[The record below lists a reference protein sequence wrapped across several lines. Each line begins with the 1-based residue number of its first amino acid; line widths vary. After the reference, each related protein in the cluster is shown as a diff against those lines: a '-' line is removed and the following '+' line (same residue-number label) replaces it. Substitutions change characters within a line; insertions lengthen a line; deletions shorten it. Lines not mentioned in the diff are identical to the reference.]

1 MMPTILVVDDD
12 ADYLAQTQMMLASA
26 GYTVVTADS
35 VKAAKDLLATT
46 RPDMA
51 IVDLMLENADGG
63 FQLCHHVKR
72 LAPQTPV
79 IIVTAV
85 ASETG
90 INFGMTDPG
99 DKAWIKADALL
110 AKPVR
115 FEQLQREIARLLKTP
130 AAGER

>member
-1 MMPTILVVDDD
+1 MPTILVVDDD
-12 ADYLAQTQMMLASA
+12 VDYLDQTRMLLESA
-26 GYTVVTADS
+26 GHTVVTADS
-35 VKAAKDLLATT
+35 VKAAKDWLATA

-72 LAPQTPV
+72 LDPGIPV

-90 INFGMTDPG
+90 IDFGSADPG

-115 FEQLQREIARLLKTP
+115 FEQLQREITRLL
-130 AAGER
+130 AAPRAADAT